1 VIILGVDPGE
11 TTGWCMLELLGHS
24 GMAPILGQLK
34 GRAGTLYALEL
45 LLRHAD
51 ALAVEGF
58 VVGRRSMR
66 AGAAGGWTRELVG
79 LLPGLAE
86 THGKPCRVRTAAQV
100 KPWATD
106 RRLDTLRVDYA
117 GLPHAADAARHAIF
131 SAVKDHGR
139 PDPLSRVTSS

>member
-11 TTGWCMLELLGHS
+11 TTGWCMLELLGHA

-45 LLRHAD
+45 LLQEAD
-51 ALAVEGF
+51 AVAVEGF

-79 LLPGLAE
+79 LLPTLASH
-86 THGKPCRVRTAAQV
+86 HGKRCRVRSASEV

-106 RRLDTLRVDYA
+106 KRLDALRVDYV

-131 SAVKDHGR
+131 SAVKDYGR